1 MDLPFFQNVAIVGPG
16 LLGASLGLAMTH
28 QKLCGRVTGIGR
40 TQASLDDAVR
50 AGGVDTTTT
59 DLAAGLADADLVVL
73 CTPIRTILRMLPD
86 VAAACKPGAIVTD
99 VGSTKLSV
107 VTTGEQAARD
117 RGVFFVG
124 SHPMA
129 GSEKSGARN
138 AKKDLFRDTTCYVTK
153 TPGTDLRA
161 FSRVCAL
168 WRTLGTRIVV
178 MRPERHDR
186 LAALVSHLPHLLA
199 VALMK
204 TVEMTG
210 EDKNLIKGIIGNG
223 FRDTTRIASG
233 NTQMWVD
240 ICRDNDHAVRDVEH
254 LFQTAL
260 KQVICGEHGGDEA
273 ALHHAL
279 EEAADYRDFLANR

>member
-1 MDLPFFQNVAIVGPG
+1 MDLPFFNRIAIVGPG
-16 LLGASLGLAMTH
+16 LLGASLGLAVQH
-28 QKLCGRVTGIGR
+28 HGLCGSVIGIGR
-40 TQASLDDAVR
+40 TQSSLDDAVR
-50 AGGVDTTTT
+50 AEAVHSTTT
-59 DLAAGLADADLVVL
+59 DVAAGLADADLVVL

-86 VAAACKPGAIVTD
+86 VMAACKPGAIVTD

-107 VTTGEQAARD
+107 VAAGEEAAR
-117 RGVFFVG
+117 RHGLLFVG

-138 AKKDLFRDTTCYVTK
+138 AKANLFDGTTCYVTR
-153 TPGTDLRA
+153 TPDTNLHA
-161 FSRVCAL
+161 FARVCAL

-178 MRPERHDR
+178 MRPDRHDR

-223 FRDTTRIASG
+223 FRDTTRIAAG
-233 NTQMWVD
+233 NTDMWVD
-240 ICRDNDHAVRDVEH
+240 ICRDNDPAVREAER
-254 LFQTAL
+254 LFQSAL
-260 KQVICGEHGGDEA
+260 KLLVCGEHGGDDA
-273 ALHHAL
+273 GLHRVL